1 MKSCRKWVT
10 LLATFKHISSKNA
23 DYGAAEAYLTFEH
36 DEFTMKPTLD
46 ENGRL
51 IPREDYRISSLNCGG
66 EDFAVAC
73 MRANLRYEKNQK
85 REDVKSHHYIIS
97 FDPRDGTDNGL
108 TVDRAQELG
117 EQFCKEHFPGHQ
129 ALVCTHPDG
138 HNHSGNIHVHI
149 VINSLRIYEVPLLP
163 YMDRPA
169 DTREGCKHRCT
180 NAAMEYFK
188 SEVMEMCHRE
198 GLYQIDLLNGSK
210 ERITEREY
218 WAAKKGQLAL
228 DKENAVREAAGQP
241 TKPTKFE
248 TDKAKLRRTIRQ
260 ARSQAGSFDE
270 FSSLLLREGVTVK
283 ESRGRLSYLTPD
295 RTKPI
300 TARKLGDDFDKAAVL
315 VLLTQ
320 NAHRAAE
327 QSKAIL
333 EYPAA
338 VKKLSQGEK
347 TTKTTPADNTL
358 QRMVDREAKRAEGKG
373 VGYDRWAAKHNLKQ
387 MAATVT
393 AYQQYGFSSPEE
405 LDEACSAAY
414 AAMQESLTELKQVEK
429 TLNGKKELQRQV
441 LAYSKT
447 RPVRD
452 GLKQQ
457 KNAKAKAAYRQKHE
471 SDFIIADAA
480 ARYFRENG
488 ISKLPSYK
496 ALQAEIE
503 ALIKEKNSGYND
515 YRAKREEYRRLQT
528 VKGNIDQIL
537 RRERKPVKRQ
547 EHER

>member
-1 MKSCRKWVT
+1 M
-10 LLATFKHISSKNA
+10 ATFKHISSKNA

-228 DKENAVREAAGQP
+228 DKENAAREAAGQP

-260 ARSQAGSFDE
+260 ALSQAASFDE

-315 VLLTQ
+315 ALLTQ

-327 QSKAIL
+327 QTTAIP
-333 EYPAA
+333 EYPHTQ
-338 VKKLSQGEK
+338 KERLREEK
-347 TTKTTPADNTL
+347 TAKTAPADNTL

-373 VGYDRWAAKHNLKQ
+373 VGYDRWASLHNLKQ
-387 MAATVT
+387 MAATHNFLMENELLDLDKLDAAVE
-393 AYQQYGFSSPEE
+393 SSRKA
-405 LDEACSAAY
+405 LSEAR
-414 AAMQESLTELKQVEK
+414 ESLRGIEQSISDKKSLRKVVNDYRRTRPTIDAHKKLSGRKAENYRQSHEAEFIIYEAALRQLKV
-429 TLNGKKELQRQV
+429 LAPGKKLP
-441 LAYSKT
+441 AT
-447 RPVRD
+447 
-452 GLKQQ
+452 
-457 KNAKAKAAYRQKHE
+457 
-471 SDFIIADAA
+471 
-480 ARYFRENG
+480 
-488 ISKLPSYK
+488 SKLNT
-496 ALQAEIE
+496 EIE
-503 ALIKEKNSGYND
+503 ALISEKNAAYNT
-515 YRAKREEYRRLQT
+515 YRTAKAEHEQLATAKRNTE
-528 VKGNIDQIL
+528 QIL
-537 RRERKPVKRQ
+537 HGTPSRQKKHEQER
-547 EHER
+547 